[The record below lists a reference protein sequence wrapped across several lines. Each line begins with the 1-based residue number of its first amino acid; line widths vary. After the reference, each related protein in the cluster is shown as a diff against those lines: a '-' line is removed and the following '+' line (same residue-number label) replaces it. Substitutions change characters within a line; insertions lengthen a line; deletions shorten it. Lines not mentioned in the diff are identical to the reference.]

1 MCQYASQSDQHE
13 SRAVALKISLKCTG
27 LHLLS
32 FFFFP
37 QATSDCSFCL
47 FGSPLMPAG
56 NVTNQLHVFEQTLM
70 LPLGDVHRQMCI
82 QVEKNNIRSQ
92 SLSMNHFFQ
101 CLAVSPWCSITSIV
115 CPSGSPSVLLHH
127 DIYDVCTLLSSKMEH
142 GFTQRKFYVQA
153 RD

>member
-1 MCQYASQSDQHE
+1 MQVELQFSKPHCS
-13 SRAVALKISLKCTG
+13 ALGCICYF
-27 LHLLS
+27 

-37 QATSDCSFCL
+37 QAIPDCSVCL

-56 NVTNQLHVFEQTLM
+56 NVTNQLHVLEQTLM
-70 LPLGDVHRQMCI
+70 LPLGDLHRQIQI
-82 QVEKNNIRSQ
+82 QVEKNNIKSW

-101 CLAVSPWCSITSIV
+101 CLAISPQCSITSIL
-115 CPSGSPSVLLHH
+115 CPSGPPSVLLHH
-127 DIYDVCTLLSSKMEH
+127 NIKDVYILLSSKMEH